1 MTTGSMLTRW
11 VYSIYTSFNILAELV
26 PQIFTFVEPVDLKL
40 VLLCH
45 CYFIFCTMWLLFVQ
59 GGYFL
64 YRVVIFWTGGY
75 FSCTGGYFFAQRG
88 YVFIMDTVILDIL
101 PK

>member
-1 MTTGSMLTRW
+1 MPGISIDKFSAGWTNNPLGLTL
-11 VYSIYTSFNILAELV
+11 STPGLV
-26 PQIFTFVEPVDLKL
+26 GTFVP
-40 VLLCH
+40 
-45 CYFIFCTMWLLFVQ
+45 LLFYFFVQ
-59 GGYFL
+59 CGSYL

-75 FSCTGGYFFAQRG
+75 FFVQVVIFWTCGYFFAQRG

>member
-1 MTTGSMLTRW
+1 MP
-11 VYSIYTSFNILAELV
+11 F
-26 PQIFTFVEPVDLKL
+26 
-40 VLLCH
+40 
-45 CYFIFCTMWLLFVQ
+45 FVQ
-59 GGYFL
+59 CGYYLYGVVIFWTGGYFL
-64 YRVVIFWTGGY
+64 CTGGYFLDRWLFFGQVIFLVQVVIFWTGGY